1 MSDMY
6 LVFAEQVYQWESAIV
21 FFFGIIINVIF
32 WYFSKEKLNKGLCIF
47 FCLTILL
54 GSAALALFVAYI
66 KNKYDY
72 LPEVNYNSYSY
83 ASVEQMLLNKGFGIE
98 NVNFDGIA
106 EEKLESGEEPASY
119 YFKVTHMTPEPGTFV
134 EKDTKVTLNV
144 TWSNYCENITVKP
157 DGNIS
162 NPDEPSITPDVGNT
176 NIFDAKSFYGNVD
189 ERYMHTYNMNE
200 ISLHISEESMYIYTE
215 NTTSSS
221 GFYPENIKLEAR
233 LIDYEN
239 DKVIS
244 TQFTEIGNEIIFEDI
259 PNGIYYYIVLADGYE
274 MYVPYSLLRLE
285 YNELAEKDSL
295 TWGIHLER
303 IECDYSEP
311 FKIQICNKQ
320 GVPLGNTEAEI
331 RVVSEDD
338 LSPDCYSVNYVMSD
352 ENGYLTI
359 CREHNGKEQYESAEF
374 SVKSGCQLQ
383 IGLKNSVDYFT
394 VEITDGIGVCTLPN

>member
-1 MSDMY
+1 MQDTY
-6 LVFAEQVYQWESAIV
+6 LYFVELVYQWEYVLIFVAGIV
-21 FFFGIIINVIF
+21 VSVILWCINP
-32 WYFSKEKLNKGLCIF
+32 KALNKN
-47 FCLTILL
+47 TRNILIGMVL
-54 GSAALALFVAYI
+54 ITTTALSSFIAYI
-66 KNKYDY
+66 TKEYDY

-98 NVNFDGIA
+98 NVIFDGVA

-119 YFKVTHMTPEPGTFV
+119 YFKVIQMEPKPGTFV
-134 EKDTKVTLNV
+134 EKDTKITLSV
-144 TWSNYCENITVKP
+144 TWMNDYENITVKP
-157 DGNIS
+157 DENFS
-162 NPDEPSITPDVGNT
+162 NSEGPSSVPGVDYIND
-176 NIFDAKSFYGNVD
+176 FDAKSFYGNVD
-189 ERYMHTYNMNE
+189 ERYMFTYNMNE
-200 ISLHISEESMYIYTE
+200 FSLHIAEESMYIYTE
-215 NTTSSS
+215 NTTRSS
-221 GFYPENIKLEAR
+221 GFYPENMKLEAR

-259 PNGIYYYIVLADGYE
+259 PNGIYYYMVLADGYE

-331 RVVSEDD
+331 RVVSEED
-338 LSPDCYSVNYVMSD
+338 LSPYRYMVDYVVSD

-359 CREHNGKEQYESAEF
+359 CREYNGKEHYESAVF

-394 VEITDGIGVCTLPN
+394 VEINDGVGICILQN